1 MKHTFKTISEETG
14 KINIVPTYE
23 NLLISYVRLYSSMDS
38 MGKKM
43 IEEEM
48 SKIGLE
54 LDRWGKLMIKTEK
67 ILNLKCQKL
76 RSKQK
81 WKEKMKHTVLS

>member
-1 MKHTFKTISEETG
+1 MEDIMKQAMKHSFKTISEETG

-54 LDRWGKLMIKTEK
+54 LDRLGVK
-67 ILNLKCQKL
+67 
-76 RSKQK
+76 
-81 WKEKMKHTVLS
+81 

>member
-1 MKHTFKTISEETG
+1 MKQAMKSAFKSIAKETG

-38 MGKKM
+38 VGKKM

-48 SKIGLE
+48 SKIGFE
-54 LDRWGKLMIKTEK
+54 LDRIL
-67 ILNLKCQKL
+67 LNLKLKGV
-76 RSKQK
+76 K
-81 WKEKMKHTVLS
+81 